1 MGRPQ
6 RSNFDFLFS
15 ISSPIIDYS
24 NRSLRIRYNRQQHF
38 NNAQLSSAITVNLN
52 SKVELHLKLITEKK
66 LDLVRERDLET
77 LAVLDDHGLLMGPGE
92 TVEQFA
98 DRLQLLSANINQF
111 KSDILESGA
120 IDIFDTH
127 LEKAGAIPTKDFK
140 PALEKTRDL
149 YDFEIDW
156 VPGFYTNDRMGVL
169 FAGCAFYSTDD
180 YFALFVVRKAFEKNE
195 RWLIYSRTELLAH
208 ELCHIAHMGF
218 GSVTYEEMFA
228 YQTSPSRFR
237 RVVGGVFRTP
247 LDSYLI
253 LGSVML
259 LAAAQV
265 VNRFVGEMI
274 PLTKP
279 PIVFFVMAVVFC
291 FSVVIGRYTSNLRV
305 IKRARKRLRVI
316 FEEKIV
322 RAILFRCSDDEIA
335 AIADTPTPDALR
347 TWLQDT
353 AAADIRWQV
362 ILQKYP
368 V

>member
-77 LAVLDDHGLLMGPGE
+77 LAVLDDHGLLIGPGE

-111 KSDILESGA
+111 KSEILESGA

-279 PIVFFVMAVVFC
+279 PIVFFVFAL
-291 FSVVIGRYTSNLRV
+291 FSKKKSYAPS
-305 IKRARKRLRVI
+305 
-316 FEEKIV
+316 
-322 RAILFRCSDDEIA
+322 CS
-335 AIADTPTPDALR
+335 
-347 TWLQDT
+347 
-353 AAADIRWQV
+353 AAATMRSLRSRIRLHRMHFAPGCRTLPLQISAGRLFYRSTRFRGWLMMIDDV
-362 ILQKYP
+362 IELLKMDRRIA
-368 V
+368 